1 MNLVL
6 EQILLIKIIWYVNF
20 HIQKLDYLQSCI
32 EFIQVQIIYIY
43 TQTLLNNYKIFP
55 IIKQ

>member
-20 HIQKLDYLQSCI
+20 HIQKLAYLQSCI

-43 TQTLLNNYKIFP
+43 THTHLNNYKIFP